1 MVTSKLGVA
10 VGVVL
15 LLSAGSAQAASS
27 LAPSTSTLT
36 WRMWTL
42 ERRMQTLERELGAT
56 RGRVAQCEANLAA
69 AESER
74 EHLRNA
80 VFNVENQTH
89 MLMEEQDEFVGS
101 FAAIQSEWPLLRNAV
116 FSLEAQTHML
126 MDGADELRGSLGV
139 MQSEWPVLQNAV
151 SSLET
156 QAHMFMDDGD
166 GLRGDLGELRERLST
181 VEEQNLL
188 TAEVL
193 ACMPPPEHE
202 WLHHGQCW
210 SFGRSFVV
218 GDRATRE
225 QCQNACIADG
235 TCIGYNFTDPNTPA
249 EGPAHVSS
257 NCFLFTECEDKEH
270 SLEHFV
276 GWETSVVHR
285 LCPAFTSSA
294 PPPSYVDATGECFG
308 GVGYWG
314 AHGASEAQC
323 QDSCDTSPT
332 CLGYSW
338 DYRDEG
344 NWMASNCW
352 LIEECASSGAPMN
365 YWSTSCRGTPD
376 CSQR

>member
-27 LAPSTSTLT
+27 LGPSTSTLT

-42 ERRMQTLERELGAT
+42 ERRMALLERELGAT

-74 EHLRNA
+74 ELLRNA

-101 FAAIQSEWPLLRNAV
+101 FAAIQSEWPLLRNTVLTVENQAHDLIDDSWEQREDLWQLQNRVTAV
-116 FSLEAQTHML
+116 EAQN
-126 MDGADELRGSLGV
+126 LR
-139 MQSEWPVLQNAV
+139 
-151 SSLET
+151 
-156 QAHMFMDDGD
+156 
-166 GLRGDLGELRERLST
+166 
-181 VEEQNLL
+181 

-202 WLHHGQCW
+202 WLRHRQCW
-210 SFGRSFVV
+210 SVGRSFVV

-225 QCQNACIADG
+225 QCENECIADG
-235 TCIGYNFTDPNTPA
+235 DCIGYNFTLPNDPA

-270 SLEHFV
+270 FVEDFV
-276 GWETSVVHR
+276 GWDTSVVHR
-285 LCPAFTSSA
+285 VCPAFTSSA
-294 PPPSYVDATGECFG
+294 PPPSYVDAVGECFG
-308 GVGYWG
+308 GRGYWG
-314 AHGASEAQC
+314 ARGASEAQC

-332 CLGYSW
+332 CVGYSW

-344 NWMASNCW
+344 NLGVSNCW
-352 LIEECASSGAPMN
+352 LVEECGSSGAPMN

-376 CSQR
+376 CNQR